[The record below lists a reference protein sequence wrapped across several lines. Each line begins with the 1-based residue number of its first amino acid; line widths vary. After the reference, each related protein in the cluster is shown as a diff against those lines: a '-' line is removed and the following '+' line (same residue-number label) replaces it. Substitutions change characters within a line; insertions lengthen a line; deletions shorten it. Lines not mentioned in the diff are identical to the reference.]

1 MLLRTFVD
9 VAAPRSVDV
18 ILAEAFLA
26 RAHRGAVCRNADL
39 LAAAVTFPTG
49 IVRSTRSIP
58 RLVTCL
64 ALAAIRSISI
74 DAFEGLK
81 AISRAGYTFVHIDAG
96 SLILRQLVAD
106 RARTEVTADRIG
118 AHVRA
123 LAVSLAALVDIQARG
138 LVRMQIVA
146 FVARAYVAA

>member
-9 VAAPRSVDV
+9 VAAPRSVDA

-26 RAHRGAVCRNADL
+26 RAHRAAVCRNADL

-49 IVRSTRSIP
+49 IVRSTRSVP

-64 ALAAIRSISI
+64 ALATIRSVSI
-74 DAFEGLK
+74 DAFERTK
-81 AISRAGYTFVHIDAG
+81 AIGRAGYTFVYIDAG

-106 RARTEVTADRIG
+106 RARTKVTADRVG
-118 AHVRA
+118 AYVRA
-123 LAVSLAALVDIQARG
+123 LAISLAALVDIQARG